1 MTHSCPT
8 RRSSD
13 LIICLAAAGI
23 AGGTTA
29 STFDPT
35 SPVRRDQVAGFL
47 ARAIDLANLLGV
59 ADDDLNEL
67 PSAGTDQFGD
77 VAAASVH
84 RSAIGRLFAAG
95 IVTGVD
101 ARTFDPTGA
110 VTRGQMASLVNRA
123 EAFLTGAAFPTTSDH
138 FTDDDGSWH
147 EDNINAI
154 ASAGIAQVGTARTY
168 RPSNPVTR
176 AQMASF
182 TIRWLAVLESA
193 GLIVPLPA
201 GSEIGRAHV

>member
-84 RSAIGRLFAAG
+84 RSAIARLFAAG

-101 ARTFDPTGA
+101 ARTFHPPRA
-110 VTRGQMASLVNRA
+110 VPRGQTAALVHPPG
-123 EAFLTGAAFPTTSDH
+123 AFLPRPAFPTTPH
-138 FTDDDGSWH
+138 
-147 EDNINAI
+147 
-154 ASAGIAQVGTARTY
+154 
-168 RPSNPVTR
+168 
-176 AQMASF
+176 
-182 TIRWLAVLESA
+182 
-193 GLIVPLPA
+193 
-201 GSEIGRAHV
+201 

>member
-29 STFDPT
+29 STFDPS

-77 VAAASVH
+77 V
-84 RSAIGRLFAAG
+84 RSEEHTSELQSLLRISY
-95 IVTGVD
+95 
-101 ARTFDPTGA
+101 A
-110 VTRGQMASLVNRA
+110 VFCFKKKTN
-123 EAFLTGAAFPTTSDH
+123 TTH
-138 FTDDDGSWH
+138 IWKKT
-147 EDNINAI
+147 
-154 ASAGIAQVGTARTY
+154 
-168 RPSNPVTR
+168 
-176 AQMASF
+176 
-182 TIRWLAVLESA
+182 
-193 GLIVPLPA
+193 
-201 GSEIGRAHV
+201 

>member
-29 STFDPT
+29 STYDPS

-67 PSAGTDQFGD
+67 PSAGTDQFAD
-77 VAAASVH
+77 VAAASVP
-84 RSAIGRLFAAG
+84 RSATARLFAAG
-95 IVTGVD
+95 IVTGGD
-101 ARTFDPTGA
+101 ARPFDPTGT
-110 VTRGQMASLVNRA
+110 VTRDTGRASRRKR
-123 EAFLTGAAFPTTSDH
+123 
-138 FTDDDGSWH
+138 
-147 EDNINAI
+147 
-154 ASAGIAQVGTARTY
+154 VGT
-168 RPSNPVTR
+168 NV
-176 AQMASF
+176 
-182 TIRWLAVLESA
+182 
-193 GLIVPLPA
+193 
-201 GSEIGRAHV
+201 